1 VRKALER
8 VALKVEKVQLFRGGD
23 SNNAWAIDDD
33 GTAAQC
39 QALPVGMA
47 GSFDAYSAWN

>member
-23 SNNAWAIDDD
+23 SNNA
-33 GTAAQC
+33 
-39 QALPVGMA
+39 
-47 GSFDAYSAWN
+47 